1 MILQVSKRAAGVSAV
16 LGCVLMAAAVAAGA
30 ADAPAGA
37 SLPAP
42 SGLTAPAS
50 RPASPSLDVASRD
63 ASPSQGGDIEAGKAV
78 ANDRAKGNCVAC
90 HMIPGAPSPGTIG
103 PALVAMKAR
112 YPDPVKLRAQIY
124 DSTVANPESA
134 MPPFGRNRL
143 LTEKELNDV
152 TAYIGSL

>member
-1 MILQVSKRAAGVSAV
+1 MILHVSKRSAGVSAV

-30 ADAPAGA
+30 TDAPA
-37 SLPAP
+37 
-42 SGLTAPAS
+42 
-50 RPASPSLDVASRD
+50 
-63 ASPSQGGDIEAGKAV
+63 GDIEAGKAV

-112 YPDPVKLRAQIY
+112 YPDAAKLHAQIY